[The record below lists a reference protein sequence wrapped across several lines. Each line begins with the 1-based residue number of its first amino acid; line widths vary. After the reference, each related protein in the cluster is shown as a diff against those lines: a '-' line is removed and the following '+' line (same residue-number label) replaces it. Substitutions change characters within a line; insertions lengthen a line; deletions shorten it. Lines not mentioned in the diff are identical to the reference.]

1 MDLSVRGPTEPG
13 GDGTE
18 PFDDLDRLSP
28 SALAGWADGRSA
40 EVVAVAAAELPF
52 YRDRFAAAGFDVG
65 SFRGLADLG
74 RIPVTR
80 KPDIVVRQHEARGAA
95 AGIERLGTT
104 PGRIVTVSSGTQGT
118 TFLSWPR
125 EWREVQGASSLRAH
139 WWAGLRADSPF
150 LLVAPGWH
158 VYAAVQS
165 YMVEQLGLPGVV
177 VSGTYLPRF
186 ADRVVDALRRF
197 RPRFLILFLPMVF
210 SLLAEAHRQGRTAGD
225 LFGGVECLTVT
236 GAPITP
242 GMRRHLVGIT
252 GVGRIVELAG
262 SSENLLAAE
271 CGAAPGLH
279 VVPDTCHVEVL
290 DAGGGPAGDGERG
303 RVVHTTMVP
312 WGSMYIRYD
321 GGDIGTLDRRP
332 CPCGLPSPRLKILG
346 RGEHTFV
353 LAGRR
358 RLPYDVQAA
367 IEEEVPELAGAT
379 FAITTE
385 GLAAGRL
392 HLLLQAGELHQPP
405 GRDLSTAALEEALTR
420 RLRARFDVE
429 VEVRFPRSLPLM
441 MKGVTPVVSEREIPR
456 A

>member
-1 MDLSVRGPTEPG
+1 VTPPPSPAGWV
-13 GDGTE
+13 E
-18 PFDDLDRLSP
+18 PFDELDRLAP
-28 SALAGWADGRSA
+28 DGLAAWWAARLG
-40 EVVAVAAAELPF
+40 EVLAVAGAELPF
-52 YRDRFAAAGFDVG
+52 HRERFAAAGFDPA
-65 SFRGLADLG
+65 SFTTLDDLRRVPLMTKADVLAAQ
-74 RIPVTR
+74 R
-80 KPDIVVRQHEARGAA
+80 ASGAHS
-95 AGIERLGTT
+95 AGIERLGPT
-104 PGRIVTVSSGTQGT
+104 PGRIVTMSSGTSGT
-118 TFLSWPR
+118 TFLRWPK

-139 WWAGLRADSPF
+139 WWAGLRPGTAF

-165 YMVEQLGLPGVV
+165 YIVERLGLPGVV

-186 ADRVVDALRRF
+186 SDRIVEAVRRF

-210 SLLAEAHRQGRTAGD
+210 SLLAEARRQGLAPAD
-225 LFGGVECLTVT
+225 VFGGVEHLVVT

-242 GMRRHLVGIT
+242 GMRDHVRAAT
-252 GVGRIVELAG
+252 GVGRVVELAG

-290 DAGGGPAGDGERG
+290 GPAGGRG

-312 WGSMYIRYD
+312 WGSMYLRYD
-321 GGDIGTLDRRP
+321 GGDIGTLDAGP

-346 RGEHTFV
+346 RAEHEFV
-353 LAGRR
+353 LGGRR
-358 RLPYDVQAA
+358 WLPYDVQAA
-367 IEEEVPELAGAT
+367 IEEDIPELAGAT
-379 FAITTE
+379 FAIATE

-392 HLLLQAGELHQPP
+392 RLLVQAPDDGP
-405 GRDLSTAALEEALTR
+405 SAAVLEDGLVR
-420 RLRARFDVE
+420 SLRARFGVE

-441 MKGVTPVVSEREIPR
+441 MKGVTPVVSERALP

>member
-1 MDLSVRGPTEPG
+1 MAVNPSAPG
-13 GDGTE
+13 RPVE
-18 PFDDLDRLSP
+18 PFDDFDRLSP
-28 SALAGWADGRSA
+28 EELDTWWAGRLA
-40 EVVAVAAAELPF
+40 EILAVAGAELEF
-52 YRDRFAAAGFDVG
+52 HRRRFGAAGFDPA
-65 SFRGLADLG
+65 SFSGLSDLSAVPIMRKADVLAAQRAGGALG
-74 RIPVTR
+74 
-80 KPDIVVRQHEARGAA
+80 
-95 AGIERLGTT
+95 AGIERFGPI
-104 PGRIVTVSSGTQGT
+104 PGRIVTMSSGTSGT
-118 TFLSWPR
+118 SFLRWPR

-139 WWAGLRADSPF
+139 WWAGLRPGTPF

-165 YMVEQLGLPGVV
+165 YIVERLGLPGVV

-186 ADRVVDALRRF
+186 SDRILDAVRLF

-210 SLLAEAHRQGRTAGD
+210 SLLAEGRRRGLAAGD
-225 LFGGVECLTVT
+225 VFGSVEQLVVT
-236 GAPITP
+236 GAPITA
-242 GMRRHLVGIT
+242 GMREHLRAAT
-252 GVGRIVELAG
+252 GAGRVVELAG

-271 CGAAPGLH
+271 CGCAPGLH

-290 DAGGGPAGDGERG
+290 DADGGPAVGGERG

-321 GGDIGTLDRRP
+321 GGDIGTLDPAP

-346 RGEHTFV
+346 RAEHEFV

-367 IEEEVPELAGAT
+367 VEEEVPELAGAT
-379 FAITTE
+379 FAIATE

-392 HLLLQAGELHQPP
+392 RLLVQAPDDG
-405 GRDLSTAALEEALTR
+405 STAALEEALTR

-456 A
+456 

>member
-1 MDLSVRGPTEPG
+1 MAVTEPPASG
-13 GDGTE
+13 ID
-18 PFDDLDRLSP
+18 PFDDLDRLTP
-28 SALAGWADGRSA
+28 EGLEKWWADRFRM
-40 EVVAVAAAELPF
+40 VLAVAAAELPF
-52 YRDRFAAAGFDVG
+52 HRDRFSAAGFDPATFHSLDALSDVPLM
-65 SFRGLADLG
+65 RKADVLAAQRAAGALG
-74 RIPVTR
+74 
-80 KPDIVVRQHEARGAA
+80 
-95 AGIERLGTT
+95 AGIERLGPT
-104 PGRIVTVSSGTQGT
+104 PGRIVTMSSGTSGT
-118 TFLSWPR
+118 SFLRWPR
-125 EWREVQGASSLRAH
+125 EWRETQGQSSLRAH
-139 WWAGLRADSPF
+139 WWVGLRPGTPF

-165 YMVEQLGLPGVV
+165 YIVEQLGLPGVV

-186 ADRVVDALRRF
+186 SDRILEAVRRF

-210 SLLAEAHRQGRTAGD
+210 SLLHEGRRRGLAAAD
-225 LFGGVECLTVT
+225 VFGSVDRLVVT
-236 GAPITP
+236 GAPITA
-242 GMRRHLVGIT
+242 GMREHLREVS
-252 GVGRIVELAG
+252 GVGRVIELAG

-290 DAGGGPAGDGERG
+290 GPEGERG

-321 GGDIGTLDRRP
+321 GGDIGTLDSAP

-346 RGEHTFV
+346 RAEHEFV

-358 RLPYDVQAA
+358 WLPYDVQAA
-367 IEEEVPELAGAT
+367 IEEEMPELIGAT

-392 HLLLQAGELHQPP
+392 RLLLQAPEEA
-405 GRDLSTAALEEALTR
+405 STAAIEDVLTR
-420 RLRARFDVE
+420 RLRGRFAVE

-441 MKGVTPVVSEREIPR
+441 MKGVTPVISEREIGT
-456 A
+456 

>member
-1 MDLSVRGPTEPG
+1 MSRGSSAKGRPGLSPVRAMSWV
-13 GDGTE
+13 E
-18 PFDDLDRLSP
+18 PFDDFDRLSP
-28 SALAGWADGRSA
+28 AELDGWWAGRFA
-40 EVVAVAAAELPF
+40 EVLSVAAAELDF
-52 YRDRFAAAGFDVG
+52 HRDRFAAAGFD
-65 SFRGLADLG
+65 
-74 RIPVTR
+74 PVTFKGLEDLDRVPLMR
-80 KPDIVVRQHEARGAA
+80 KADVLAAQRERGALG
-95 AGIERLGTT
+95 AGIERLGST
-104 PGRIVTVSSGTQGT
+104 PGRIVTMSSGTSGT
-118 TFLSWPR
+118 SFLRWPK

-139 WWAGLRADSPF
+139 WWAGLRPGTPF

-165 YMVEQLGLPGVV
+165 YIVEQLGLPGVV

-186 ADRVVDALRRF
+186 SDRILEAVRQF

-210 SLLAEAHRQGRTAGD
+210 SLLAEGRRRGLAAAD
-225 LFGGVECLTVT
+225 VFGSVERLVVT
-236 GAPITP
+236 GAPITA
-242 GMRRHLVGIT
+242 GMRDHLEAVT
-252 GVGRIVELAG
+252 GVRHVIELAG

-271 CGAAPGLH
+271 CGASYGLH

-290 DAGGGPAGDGERG
+290 DGNGPDGRG

-321 GGDIGTLDRRP
+321 GGDIGTLDRTP

-346 RGEHTFV
+346 RAEHEFV

-358 RLPYDVQAA
+358 WLPYDVQAA

-379 FAITTE
+379 FAIATE

-392 HLLLQAGELHQPP
+392 RLLVQAPEDGASP
-405 GRDLSTAALEEALTR
+405 AALEAGLISGLRTR
-420 RLRARFDVE
+420 FGVE

-456 A
+456 

>member
-1 MDLSVRGPTEPG
+1 MSWV
-13 GDGTE
+13 E
-18 PFDDLDRLSP
+18 PFDDFDRLSP
-28 SALAGWADGRSA
+28 AGLDEWWSGRLG
-40 EVVAVAAAELPF
+40 EVLSVAAAELDF
-52 YRDRFAAAGFDVG
+52 HRDRFAAAGFDPAT
-65 SFRGLADLG
+65 FKGLEDLARVPLMRKADVLAAQ
-74 RIPVTR
+74 R
-80 KPDIVVRQHEARGAA
+80 ERGALG

-104 PGRIVTVSSGTQGT
+104 PGRIVTMSSGTSGT
-118 TFLSWPR
+118 SFLRWPK

-139 WWAGLRADSPF
+139 WWAGLRPGTPF

-165 YMVEQLGLPGVV
+165 YIVERLGLPGVV

-186 ADRVVDALRRF
+186 SDRILEAVRQF

-210 SLLAEAHRQGRTAGD
+210 SLLAEGRRRGLSAAD
-225 LFGGVECLTVT
+225 VFGSVERLVVT
-236 GAPITP
+236 GAPITA
-242 GMRRHLVGIT
+242 GMRDHLRAVT
-252 GVGRIVELAG
+252 GATHVIELAG

-290 DAGGGPAGDGERG
+290 DRDGEDGRG

-321 GGDIGTLDRRP
+321 GGDIGTLDPSP

-346 RGEHTFV
+346 RAEHGFV

-358 RLPYDVQAA
+358 WLPYDVQVA

-379 FAITTE
+379 FAIATE

-392 HLLLQAGELHQPP
+392 RLLVQAPEDGSNGP
-405 GRDLSTAALEEALTR
+405 LETGLVS
-420 RLRARFDVE
+420 RLRARFGVE

-441 MKGVTPVVSEREIPR
+441 MKGVTPVVSERAIPSGDTPPPPGSR
-456 A
+456 

>member
-1 MDLSVRGPTEPG
+1 MV
-13 GDGTE
+13 E

-28 SALAGWADGRSA
+28 EALDGWWAGRFA
-40 EVVAVAAAELPF
+40 EVLTVAAEELEF
-52 YRDRFAAAGFDVG
+52 HRRRFAAAGFDPAA
-65 SFRGLADLG
+65 FKRLDDLAAVPLMHKADVLAAQRAEGALG
-74 RIPVTR
+74 
-80 KPDIVVRQHEARGAA
+80 
-95 AGIERLGTT
+95 AGIERLGPT
-104 PGRIVTVSSGTQGT
+104 PGRIVTMSSGTSGT
-118 TFLSWPR
+118 SFLRWPR
-125 EWREVQGASSLRAH
+125 EWRETQGASSLRAH
-139 WWAGLRADSPF
+139 WWVGLRPGTPF

-165 YMVEQLGLPGVV
+165 YIVEQLGLPGVV

-186 ADRVVDALRRF
+186 SDRILEAVRRF

-210 SLLAEAHRQGRTAGD
+210 SLLAEGRRQGLAAAD
-225 LFGGVECLTVT
+225 VFGSVERLVVT
-236 GAPITP
+236 GAPITA
-242 GMRRHLVGIT
+242 GMRDHLRAAT
-252 GVGRIVELAG
+252 GAAHVIELAG

-290 DAGGGPAGDGERG
+290 DADGGRG

-346 RGEHTFV
+346 RAEHEFV

-358 RLPYDVQAA
+358 WLPYDVQAA
-367 IEEEVPELAGAT
+367 IEEDVPELTGTT
-379 FAITTE
+379 FAIASE

-392 HLLLQAGELHQPP
+392 RLLVQAPAEG
-405 GRDLSTAALEEALTR
+405 STAAVEDGLTR
-420 RLRARFDVE
+420 RLGARFGVE
-429 VEVRFPRSLPLM
+429 VEVRFPRSLPVM
-441 MKGVTPVVSEREIPR
+441 MKGVTPVVSEREIGR
-456 A
+456 

>member
-1 MDLSVRGPTEPG
+1 VAVTPPPSSG
-13 GDGTE
+13 GWAE

-28 SALAGWADGRSA
+28 DGLAQWWAVRLREVLSVADG
-40 EVVAVAAAELPF
+40 ELDF
-52 YRDRFAAAGFDVG
+52 HRRRFAAAGFEPAAFTSLD
-65 SFRGLADLG
+65 DLG
-74 RIPVTR
+74 RVPIMTKADVLAAQR
-80 KPDIVVRQHEARGAA
+80 ASGARS
-95 AGIERLGTT
+95 AGIERLGPT
-104 PGRIVTVSSGTQGT
+104 PGRIVTMSSGTSGT
-118 TFLSWPR
+118 TFLRWPK

-139 WWAGLRADSPF
+139 WWAGLRPGTAF

-165 YMVEQLGLPGVV
+165 YIVERLGLPGVV

-186 ADRVVDALRRF
+186 SDRIVEAVRRF

-210 SLLAEAHRQGRTAGD
+210 SLLAEARRQGLAAAD
-225 LFGGVECLTVT
+225 VFGGVEHLVVT

-242 GMRRHLVGIT
+242 GMRDHVRAAT
-252 GVGRIVELAG
+252 GVGRVVELAG

-290 DAGGGPAGDGERG
+290 GPEGGRG

-312 WGSMYIRYD
+312 WGSVYIRYD
-321 GGDIGTLDRRP
+321 GGDIGTLDDRP

-346 RGEHTFV
+346 RAEHEFV
-353 LAGRR
+353 LGGRR
-358 RLPYDVQAA
+358 WLPYDVQAA
-367 IEEEVPELAGAT
+367 IEQEVPELAGAT
-379 FAITTE
+379 VAIATE

-392 HLLLQAGELHQPP
+392 RLLVQSPE
-405 GRDLSTAALEEALTR
+405 DVSTTALEDGLVR
-420 RLRARFDVE
+420 RLRPRFGVD
-429 VEVRFPRSLPLM
+429 VEVRFPASLPLM
-441 MKGVTPVVSEREIPR
+441 MKGVTPVVSEHGLP

>member
-1 MDLSVRGPTEPG
+1 MVVNQGAASAAV
-13 GDGTE
+13 E
-18 PFDDLDRLSP
+18 PFDDLDRLD
-28 SALAGWADGRSA
+28 AAGLAAWWAGRFR
-40 EVVAVAAAELPF
+40 EVLAVAAAELPF
-52 YRDRFAAAGFDVG
+52 HRQRFAAAGFDPA
-65 SFRGLADLG
+65 SFRTLDDLG
-74 RIPVTR
+74 RIPLMAKGDVLAAQR
-80 KPDIVVRQHEARGAA
+80 AAGALG
-95 AGIERLGTT
+95 AGIERLGPT
-104 PGRIVTVSSGTQGT
+104 PGRIVTMSSGTSGT
-118 TFLSWPR
+118 SFLRWPR

-139 WWAGLRADSPF
+139 WWAGLRPGTPF

-165 YMVEQLGLPGVV
+165 YIVEQLGLPGVV

-186 ADRVVDALRRF
+186 SDRILEAVRRF

-210 SLLAEAHRQGRTAGD
+210 SLLAEGRRQGLTGPD
-225 LFGGVECLTVT
+225 VFGSVERLVVT
-236 GAPITP
+236 GAPITA
-242 GMRRHLVGIT
+242 GMREHLRAVT
-252 GVGRIVELAG
+252 GAARVVELAG

-290 DAGGGPAGDGERG
+290 AGEGERG
-303 RVVHTTMVP
+303 PVVHTTMVP

-321 GGDIGTLDRRP
+321 GGDLGTLDRSP
-332 CPCGLPSPRLKILG
+332 CPCGLPSPRLKIVG
-346 RGEHTFV
+346 RAEHEFV

-358 RLPYDVQAA
+358 WLPYDVQAA

-392 HLLLQAGELHQPP
+392 RLLLQAP
-405 GRDLSTAALEEALTR
+405 EAVEKILTR

-429 VEVRFPRSLPLM
+429 VEVRFPKALPLM
-441 MKGVTPVVSEREIPR
+441 MKGVTPVVSERDVPR
-456 A
+456 

>member
-1 MDLSVRGPTEPG
+1 MALI
-13 GDGTE
+13 E

-28 SALAGWADGRSA
+28 EALDVWWTGRLT
-40 EVVAVAAAELPF
+40 EVLTVAADELPF
-52 YRDRFAAAGFDVG
+52 HRSRFAAAGFDPAT
-65 SFRGLADLG
+65 FKGLDDLAAV
-74 RIPVTR
+74 PLMR
-80 KPDIVVRQHEARGAA
+80 KEDVLAAQRTAGDLA
-95 AGIERLGTT
+95 AGIERLGPT
-104 PGRIVTVSSGTQGT
+104 PGRIVTMSSGTSGT
-118 TFLSWPR
+118 SFLRWPR

-139 WWAGLRADSPF
+139 WWAGLRAGSPF

-165 YMVEQLGLPGVV
+165 YIVEQLGLPGVV

-186 ADRVVDALRRF
+186 SDRILEAVRRF

-210 SLLAEAHRQGRTAGD
+210 SLLGEARRQGLAAAEV
-225 LFGGVECLTVT
+225 FGGVERLVVT
-236 GAPITP
+236 GAPITA
-242 GMRRHLVGIT
+242 GMQEHLRTIT
-252 GVGRIVELAG
+252 GVAHVVELAG
-262 SSENLLAAE
+262 SSENLLAAG

-290 DAGGGPAGDGERG
+290 RADGGRAGDSERG

-346 RGEHTFV
+346 RAEHAFV

-358 RLPYDVQAA
+358 WLPYDVQAA
-367 IEEEVPELAGAT
+367 IEEEIPDLAGAT

-392 HLLLQAGELHQPP
+392 SLLFQAPEDGSSAVP
-405 GRDLSTAALEEALTR
+405 EERLTR
-420 RLRARFDVE
+420 RLQDRFGVAVDL
-429 VEVRFPRSLPLM
+429 RFPRSLPLL
-441 MKGVTPVVSEREIPR
+441 MKGVTPVVSERDVLR
-456 A
+456 

>member
-1 MDLSVRGPTEPG
+1 MAVRSAAGWA
-13 GDGTE
+13 E
-18 PFDDLDRLSP
+18 PFDDFDRLSP
-28 SALAGWADGRSA
+28 GDLDGWWAGRLA
-40 EVVAVAAAELPF
+40 EVLTVAAAELDF
-52 YRDRFAAAGFDVG
+52 HQRRFAAAGFDPAT
-65 SFRGLADLG
+65 FRSLADLPSV
-74 RIPVTR
+74 PVMQKADVLAAQR
-80 KPDIVVRQHEARGAA
+80 ARGALG
-95 AGIERLGTT
+95 AGIERLGPT
-104 PGRIVTVSSGTQGT
+104 PGRIVTMSSGTSGT
-118 TFLSWPR
+118 SFLRWPK

-139 WWAGLRADSPF
+139 WWAGLRPGTPF

-165 YMVEQLGLPGVV
+165 YIVEQLGLPGVV

-186 ADRVVDALRRF
+186 SDRIVEAVRRF

-210 SLLAEAHRQGRTAGD
+210 SLLAEARRQGLSAGD
-225 LFGGVECLTVT
+225 VFGSVERLVVT
-236 GAPITP
+236 GAPITA
-242 GMRRHLVGIT
+242 GMRDHLRAAT
-252 GVGRIVELAG
+252 GATHVIELAG

-290 DAGGGPAGDGERG
+290 DAAGGPAGDGERG

-346 RGEHTFV
+346 RAEHEFV

-358 RLPYDVQAA
+358 WLPYDVQAA
-367 IEEEVPELAGAT
+367 IEEAQPDLAGAS
-379 FAITTE
+379 FAISTE

-392 HLLLQAGELHQPP
+392 RLLLQAPDDGGSPAATEAA
-405 GRDLSTAALEEALTR
+405 LSTP
-420 RLRARFDVE
+420 LRDRFGVE
-429 VEVRFPRSLPLM
+429 VEFRFPRTLPLM
-441 MKGVTPVVSEREIPR
+441 LKGVTPVVSEREISG
-456 A
+456 